1 MDGRDGLD
9 GQEGNYHPLT
19 PVPPVLP
26 VPPFPPAT
34 MRFLHLYLAAY
45 FALVA
50 GAAIAL
56 WRAGVLARI
65 SPLWMAIAAVIV
77 VALGL
82 MAALTSMSSSR
93 T

>member
-1 MDGRDGLD
+1 
-9 GQEGNYHPLT
+9 
-19 PVPPVLP
+19 
-26 VPPFPPAT
+26 
-34 MRFLHLYLAAY
+34 MRFIHLYLAAY

-56 WRAGVLARI
+56 LRADVLARV
-65 SPLWMAIAAVIV
+65 SPFWMAVAAVIV

-82 MAALTSMSSSR
+82 MAALTSVSSSR